1 MEKLVL
7 EQYTTMQPRVKHL
20 ILVFAPYQQSLNDGV
35 SVFALIVHYLDVVQ
49 ISISPVDQPVDQ
61 VQSDAV
67 WEDNFTVHQLCS
79 VLSIH
84 VTSFHLWD
92 LPVVG
97 EENLSVEGN
106 VEKGVSNHYT

>member
-1 MEKLVL
+1 MEKLVI
-7 EQYTTMQPRVKHL
+7 EQHILVQPHVKHL

-35 SVFALIVHYLDVVQ
+35 SVFAFIVHYLDVVQ

-61 VQSDAV
+61 VQGDAM

-84 VTSFHLWD
+84 ITAFHLWD
-92 LPVVG
+92 LSVVG
-97 EENLSVEGN
+97 EKNLSVEDN
-106 VEKGVSNHYT
+106 IEKEESNHYI

>member
-1 MEKLVL
+1 M
-7 EQYTTMQPRVKHL
+7 

-49 ISISPVDQPVDQ
+49 ISISPVDQSADQ
-61 VQSDAV
+61 VQGDAMR
-67 WEDNFTVHQLCS
+67 EYNFTVHQLCS

-84 VTSFHLWD
+84 VTTFHLRD

-106 VEKGVSNHYT
+106 IEEGYS